1 MFVCHFIHAV
11 LEALTKIEK
20 KNTDSNVSLETYLT
34 FSETLQD
41 EILNLRGDFF
51 QLCEKLS
58 DAYFDFGSCDVIQQ
72 VGFRNRQQALSYAH
86 AAFHIMFTMDRM
98 ISIIVT
104 ICDYISTSNAKTR
117 DHLSFLRAF
126 LAVYI
131 TSFEVHENYP
141 RILKKAS
148 TSTESSRKSIRTSE
162 HSSNNHKKLKTT
174 ENFFDLSTPTKD
186 NQVQIDSDLAL
197 TYFLKEK
204 EKYSLIVLTND
215 NSLDFSKGTNLNDF
229 LQDCLCLLQSA
240 IRSMVD
246 IVLIY
251 EIKGTEDFF
260 GTPTSTTTNAKCL
273 GCFKTSYKT
282 DLCRICDVSIAKEC
296 STKEC
301 GTLDLLSKK
310 IVNEHLL
317 DDYKCRYCDKVF
329 EEMIYWKIR
338 PEYLLIAVNR
348 YDINNEKNDCIFHP
362 DPVLNLEKYRL
373 HGKTQ
378 GKYFLVAM
386 VSQGA
391 FENSYKVTC
400 VRSLNISRTS
410 RIVKDWEWVS
420 LDNDIVTSCGCFQYR
435 DKYMDCINP
444 DVMSDKTF
452 SLLLYSSLEPQGF
465 DLDEINFPIPTNLK
479 EYYSTLESFHNS

>member
-131 TSFEVHENYP
+131 TSFEIHENYP
-141 RILKKAS
+141 RVLKKAS
-148 TSTESSRKSIRTSE
+148 KSTESSRESIRTSE
-162 HSSNNHKKLKTT
+162 HSSNSHKKLKTT

-204 EKYSLIVLTND
+204 EKYSLIVLKND
-215 NSLDFSKGTNLNDF
+215 DSLDFSKGTNLNDF

-251 EIKGTEDFF
+251 EINGIEECF
-260 GTPTSTTTNAKCL
+260 GVPTSTTTGKCL
-273 GCFKTSYKT
+273 GCRKPSYKT
-282 DLCRICDVSIAKEC
+282 DLCRICEVSIAKEC
-296 STKEC
+296 SAKEC
-301 GTLDLLSKK
+301 GTLDLLSKRF
-310 IVNEHLL
+310 VNEHLL
-317 DDYKCRYCDKVF
+317 DDYKCRYCDQVF
-329 EEMIYWKIR
+329 EDMIYWKIK

-348 YDINNEKNDCIFHP
+348 YDINDEKNDCIFHP
-362 DPVLNLEKYRL
+362 DPVMNLEKYRL
-373 HGKTQ
+373 HDTKY
-378 GKYFLVAM
+378 GKYYLVAM

-400 VRSLNISRTS
+400 VRSLNISRTL
-410 RIVKDWEWVS
+410 RAVKDWEWVS
-420 LDNDIVTSCGCFQYR
+420 LENDIVTSCGCFQQG
-435 DKYMDCINP
+435 DKHMNCINP

-479 EYYSTLESFHNS
+479 EYYSTLESFLNS